1 MFEMKLVMRS
11 IHNEYLNHRF
21 ELPENPMRVV
31 CLVSSATE
39 VMDKLGLLDRVV
51 GVSEYCHR
59 YVDTTNIPVVGQY
72 ITADFEK
79 IKELEPDL
87 VLLTTGI
94 QRKLSLKLAGEGVPI
109 YNLNLPCSFAG
120 MLENVALL
128 GGLLNALPEARE
140 LVSRMREQFS
150 QCSNVQRCTDRPRVY
165 VELWLGRHRRAVGGL
180 SYISDLVELA
190 GGSLVFGERAVGYF
204 ENDLDALPEERP
216 DVYVFFY
223 EPEFLVD
230 GEQLVHERGWDTDIP
245 VIMSTVKMGENMIQD
260 GPSLL
265 DTSAWLHQQLKEEL
279 R

>member
-1 MFEMKLVMRS
+1 MRS
-11 IHNEYLNHRF
+11 IHNEYLDHRF
-21 ELPENPMRVV
+21 ELPEVPKRVV

-39 VMDKLGLLDRVV
+39 VMDKLGLLDRIV
-51 GVSEYCHR
+51 GVSEYCGR
-59 YVDTTNIPVVGQY
+59 YIDTTNIPVVGQY

-94 QRKLSLKLAGEGVPI
+94 QRKLSLKLAAEGVPI
-109 YNLNLPCSFAG
+109 YNLNLPTSFAG

-128 GGLLNALPEARE
+128 GGLLNVLPEARD
-140 LVSRMREQFS
+140 LVSTMRRQFTHLS
-150 QCSNVQRCTDRPRVY
+150 KVQSFSERPRVY

-180 SYISDLVELA
+180 SYINDLVELA

-204 ENDLDALPEERP
+204 ENDLDELPSERP
-216 DVYVFFY
+216 DVHVFFH
-223 EPEFLVD
+223 EPEYLVD
-230 GEQLVHERGWDTDIP
+230 GEELVHERGWDTDIP
-245 VIMSTVKMGENMIQD
+245 VIMSTVKMGENMIQE

-265 DTSAWLHQQLKEEL
+265 ETSEWLHQRIKGEL

>member
-1 MFEMKLVMRS
+1 MRS

-21 ELPENPMRVV
+21 ELPEVPKRVV

-39 VMDKLGLLDRVV
+39 VMDKIGLLGRIV
-51 GVSEYCHR
+51 GVSEYCDR

-79 IKELEPDL
+79 IKDLDPDL

-109 YNLNLPCSFAG
+109 YNLNLPTSFAG

-128 GGLLNALPEARE
+128 GGLLNALPKARE
-140 LVSRMREQFS
+140 LVSVMRQQFQS
-150 QCSNVQRCTDRPRVY
+150 LAGIQKFSNRPRVY

-180 SYISDLVELA
+180 SYINDLVELA
-190 GGSLVFGERAVGYF
+190 GGEMVFGERAVGYF
-204 ENDLDALPEERP
+204 ENDLDELPSERP
-216 DVYVFFY
+216 DVYVFFH
-223 EPEFLVD
+223 EPEYLVD
-230 GEQLVHERGWDTDIP
+230 GEELVHERGWDTDIP

-260 GPSLL
+260 GPSFL
-265 DTSAWLHQQLKEEL
+265 DSSSWLHQQIKEEL